1 MGKQKR
7 SENTY
12 QKINAI
18 YKRDQKG
25 YIMPFDG
32 FVTPEL
38 EWLRKLP
45 FEATEKI
52 DGTNMRFEIW
62 PVLTL
67 HDDESYSL
75 TFKTSV
81 KGKTDNANIR
91 PQLMNKMNEIFNP
104 EMVDKIIQK
113 MYDIQS
119 REEYFLDN
127 DEDIEYLIENK
138 IIEAVELE
146 DGDYDFI
153 LGTKGKKVT
162 FYGEGYGDGI
172 RDKQHYCHGNDYIG
186 FDIKVGD
193 TYLLPEVRRQ
203 IFDELG
209 IPCVPFLGY
218 MNIDEAIAMVY
229 NQFNTNIG
237 DIPEVAEGIVLSSP
251 CGVRFRN
258 SGERIIVKVKSKD
271 FVQYLRKYPENTQEL
286 KEMIGVNKN
295 KH

>member
-1 MGKQKR
+1 MGRQKR

-18 YKRDQKG
+18 YKRDEKG

-52 DGTNMRFEIW
+52 DGTNMRFEIQ
-62 PVLTL
+62 PILSK
-67 HDDESYSL
+67 DDKGYYL
-75 TFKTSV
+75 VFNASV
-81 KGKTDNANIR
+81 RGKTDNANIR
-91 PQLMNKMNEIFNP
+91 PQLMEKMNEVFNP
-104 EMVDKIIQK
+104 SKIDEIINK
-113 MYDIQS
+113 MYDVQS
-119 REEYFLDN
+119 NEIHFVDK
-127 DEDIEYLIENK
+127 DETFESLVEKKLIEA
-138 IIEAVELE
+138 IEFENGAYEIE
-146 DGDYDFI
+146 
-153 LGTKGKKVT
+153 LGTKGKKIT

-193 TYLLPEVRRQ
+193 TYLLPDVRRQ
-203 IFDELG
+203 IFDELN

-218 MNIDEAIAMVY
+218 MTIDEAIAKVY

-237 DIPEVAEGIVLSSP
+237 DIPEVAEGIVLTSP

-258 SGERIIVKVKSKD
+258 SGERIIVKVKVKD
-271 FVQYLRKYPENTQEL
+271 FVQYLRKYPENEAKLT
-286 KEMIGVNKN
+286 KMIVQNI
-295 KH
+295 

>member
-18 YKRDQKG
+18 YKRDEKG

-52 DGTNMRFEIW
+52 DGTNMRFEIQ
-62 PVLTL
+62 PILSK
-67 HDDESYSL
+67 DDRGYYL
-75 TFKTSV
+75 TFDTSV

-91 PQLMNKMNEIFNP
+91 LQLMDKMNEIFNTD
-104 EMVDKIIQK
+104 MVDKIIQK
-113 MYDIQS
+113 MYDIQP
-119 REEYFLDN
+119 REIYFLDN
-127 DEDIEYLIENK
+127 DEDIEYLVEKK
-138 IIEAVELE
+138 IIEVVKLE
-146 DGDYDFI
+146 DGNYDFLI
-153 LGTKGKKVT
+153 GTKGKKIT

-193 TYLLPEVRRQ
+193 TYLLPDVRRQ
-203 IFDELG
+203 IFDELN
-209 IPCVPFLGY
+209 IPCIPFLGY
-218 MNIDEAIAMVY
+218 MNIDEAIAKVY
-229 NQFNTNIG
+229 NQFKSNIG
-237 DIPEVAEGIVLSSP
+237 DIPEVAEGIVLTSP

-258 SGERIIVKVKSKD
+258 SGERIIVKVKVKD
-271 FVQYLRKYPENTQEL
+271 FVQYLRKYPEN
-286 KEMIGVNKN
+286 KEKLTKMIVQNI
-295 KH
+295 

>member
-18 YKRDQKG
+18 YKRDAKG

-52 DGTNMRFEIW
+52 DGTNMRFEIQ
-62 PVLTL
+62 PVLDKDSKGYYLIFETA
-67 HDDESYSL
+67 
-75 TFKTSV
+75 V
-81 KGKTDNANIR
+81 RGKTDNANIR
-91 PQLMNKMNEIFNP
+91 PQLMDKMNEIFNSN
-104 EMVDKIIQK
+104 MIDKIIQK
-113 MYDIQS
+113 MYDVKPRDI
-119 REEYFLDN
+119 YILGN
-127 DEDIEYLIENK
+127 DENVEYLIEKK

-146 DGDYDFI
+146 DGNYDFL
-153 LGTKGKKVT
+153 LGTKGKKIT

-193 TYLLPEVRRQ
+193 TYLLPDVRRQ
-203 IFDELG
+203 IFDELN
-209 IPCVPFLGY
+209 IPCVPLLGY
-218 MNIDEAIAMVY
+218 MTIDEAIAKVY

-237 DIPEVAEGIVLSSP
+237 DIPEVAEGIVLTSP

-258 SGERIIVKVKSKD
+258 SGERIIVKVKVKD
-271 FVQYLRKYPENTQEL
+271 FVQYLRKYPENEEKLT
-286 KEMIGVNKN
+286 KMIVQNI
-295 KH
+295 